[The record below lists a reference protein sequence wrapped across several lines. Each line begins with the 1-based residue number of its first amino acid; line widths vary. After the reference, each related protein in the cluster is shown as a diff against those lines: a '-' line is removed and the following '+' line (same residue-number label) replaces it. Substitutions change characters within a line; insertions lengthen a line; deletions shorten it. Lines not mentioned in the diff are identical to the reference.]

1 VSALSRR
8 KGAAFERHV
17 ASVLRELYPDAKR
30 GLGQARAGHEVA
42 DIAETPWRIEC
53 KHGARPDLF
62 GALAQAERD
71 AAHAADARPVLV
83 VARKNGGQDV
93 ALLRLVDLLALLR
106 PAERADAPQDTETTK
121 APENASQTPSSARQE
136 TTP

>member
-1 VSALSRR
+1 MSALSRR
-8 KGAAFERHV
+8 KGAAYERHV
-17 ASVLRELYPDAKR
+17 AGRLREVYPNAKR

-42 DIAETPWRIEC
+42 DITATPWRVEC

-71 AAHAADARPVLV
+71 AGRAADARPVLV

-93 ALLRLVDLLALLR
+93 VLLRLTDFLALLPVEVASAAQS
-106 PAERADAPQDTETTK
+106 PAEGDR
-121 APENASQTPSSARQE
+121 SCR
-136 TTP
+136 

>member
-17 ASVLRELYPDAKR
+17 AGLLRELYPGARR

-42 DIAETPWRIEC
+42 DIAETPYRIEC

-71 AAHAADARPVLV
+71 AGRAGDARPVLV

-93 ALLRLVDLLALLR
+93 ALLRLADLLRLLR
-106 PAERADAPQDTETTK
+106 AAESTTRPIEHAALGPASAAPIAPCEVPDADA
-121 APENASQTPSSARQE
+121 
-136 TTP
+136 